1 MIIKKILFFG
11 LGSIGLRHLQVLKEI
26 DKFDIAAYRTKKGL
40 KKIPERIEEKIKYF
54 YHEKDAFAWNPD
66 FMIVS
71 NPTNLHLKYLL
82 KSIDHKI
89 DALIEKPI
97 ASDFIQIKKAE
108 DKIKNRKNNIYV
120 GYNLRFHPIITK
132 IKEIIDSG
140 EFGKVLKAELYVGEY
155 LPFWHP
161 YEDYRKSYAA
171 KKELRGGVLR
181 TLSHEIDLG
190 QYWFGEYEKIFA
202 KVLKISDLDIDV
214 DDSTDIFAEMKNKMI
229 LKISMDY
236 LNPLG
241 IRKGEMFFEKGLLKY
256 NFLRKEI
263 MFIDYKNKEN
273 KILLKVDYYDYNE
286 QYKIQMI
293 NFLTKNNKELC
304 SLEEGINVLKV
315 IDKCEE
321 SYRKGRMIYV

>member
-1 MIIKKILFFG
+1 MFFG
-11 LGSIGLRHLQVLKEI
+11 LGSIGLRHLEVLNKI
-26 DKFDIAAYRTKKGL
+26 GKFDIAAYRTKKGL
-40 KKIPERIEEKIKYF
+40 KKIPEEIGGKIKYF
-54 YHEKDAFAWNPD
+54 YNEKDAFTWNPD
-66 FMIVS
+66 FMVVS

-82 KSIDHKI
+82 KSVDYKI

-97 ASDFIQIKKAE
+97 ASDFTQIKKAE

-132 IKEIIDSG
+132 IKEIIDLG
-140 EFGKVLKAELYVGEY
+140 KFGKVLKAELYVGEY

-171 KKELRGGVLR
+171 KKELGGGVLR

-190 QYWFGEYEKIFA
+190 QYWFGEYKKIFA
-202 KVLKISDLDIDV
+202 KVLKISDLDINV
-214 DDSTDIFAEMKNKMI
+214 DDSTDIFAEMKNRTI
-229 LKISMDY
+229 FKITMDY

-256 NFLRKEI
+256 NFSKKEVI
-263 MFIDYKNKEN
+263 FIDYKNREN
-273 KILLKVDYYDYNE
+273 KILLKIDYYDYNE
-286 QYKIQMI
+286 QYRFQME
-293 NFLTKNNKELC
+293 NFLKKSGNKLC

-321 SYRKGRMIYV
+321 SNRKGRMIYV

>member
-1 MIIKKILFFG
+1 M
-11 LGSIGLRHLQVLKEI
+11 
-26 DKFDIAAYRTKKGL
+26 AAYRTKKGS
-40 KKIPERIEEKIKYF
+40 KKIPEELEKKIKYF
-54 YHEKDAFAWNPD
+54 YKEKDAFAWNPD

-82 KSIDHKI
+82 KSVDYKI

-97 ASDFIQIKKAE
+97 ASDFTQIKKAQ
-108 DKIKNRKNNIYV
+108 DKIKNRKNKIYV
-120 GYNLRFHPIITK
+120 GYNLRFNPIVKK

-140 EFGKVLKAELYVGEY
+140 KFGKVLKVELYVGEY

-171 KKELRGGVLR
+171 KKELGGGVLR

-202 KVLKISDLDIDV
+202 KISKISDLDIDA
-214 DDSTDIFAEMKNKMI
+214 DDSTDIFAEMKNRTI
-229 LKISMDY
+229 LKITMDY

-241 IRKGEMFFEKGLLKY
+241 IRKGKIFFEKGLLKY
-256 NFLRKEI
+256 NFSKKEI
-263 MFIDYKNKEN
+263 IFIDYKNREN
-273 KILLKVDYYDYNE
+273 KILLKVDCYDYNE
-286 QYKIQMI
+286 QYRFQME
-293 NFLTKNNKELC
+293 NFLKKSDKKLC
-304 SLEEGINVLKV
+304 SLEEGINVLQV

-321 SYRKGRMIYV
+321 SNRKGRMVYV

>member
-1 MIIKKILFFG
+1 MFFG
-11 LGSIGLRHLQVLKEI
+11 LGSIGLRHLEALNKI
-26 DKFDIAAYRTKKGL
+26 AKFDIAAFRTKKGF
-40 KKIPERIEEKIKYF
+40 KKVPEELEKKIKYF
-54 YHEKDAFAWNPD
+54 YKEKDAFAWNPD

-82 KSIDHKI
+82 KSIDYRI

-97 ASDFIQIKKAE
+97 ASDFTQIKKVE
-108 DKIKNRKNNIYV
+108 DKIKNRNNNIYI

-132 IKEIIDSG
+132 IKEVIDS
-140 EFGKVLKAELYVGEY
+140 EKFGKVLKADLYVGEY

-171 KKELRGGVLR
+171 KKELGGGVLR

-190 QYWFGEYEKIFA
+190 RYLFGNYNRIFA
-202 KVLKISDLDIDV
+202 KISKISDLDIDV
-214 DDSTDIFAEMKNKMI
+214 DDSTDIFAEMENRII

-241 IRKGEMFFEKGLLKY
+241 IRKGEIFFETGLLKY
-256 NFLRKEI
+256 NFLKKEI
-263 MFIDYKNKEN
+263 MLANYKNKEN
-273 KILLKVDYYDYNE
+273 KILLKADYYDYNE
-286 QYKIQMI
+286 QYKLQLI

-315 IDKCEE
+315 IDRCEE
-321 SYRKGRMIYV
+321 SNRKGRTIYV

>member
-1 MIIKKILFFG
+1 
-11 LGSIGLRHLQVLKEI
+11 
-26 DKFDIAAYRTKKGL
+26 
-40 KKIPERIEEKIKYF
+40 
-54 YHEKDAFAWNPD
+54 
-66 FMIVS
+66 MIVS

-82 KSIDHKI
+82 KSVDHKI

-97 ASDFIQIKKAE
+97 ASDFAQLKKTE

-132 IKEIIDSG
+132 IKEVIDSG
-140 EFGKVLKAELYVGEY
+140 KFGKVLKADLYVGEY
-155 LPFWHP
+155 LPFWHL

-171 KKELRGGVLR
+171 KKELGGGALR

-190 QYWFGEYEKIFA
+190 QHLFGNYNKIFA
-202 KVLKISDLDIDV
+202 KISKISDLDINV
-214 DDSTDIFAEMKNKMI
+214 DDSTDIFAEMKNRII

-241 IRKGEMFFEKGLLKY
+241 IRKGEILFERGLLKY

-263 MFIDYKNKEN
+263 MFTDYKNKEN
-273 KILLKVDYYDYNE
+273 KILLKTDYYDYNE
-286 QYKIQMI
+286 QYKLQMI

-304 SLEEGINVLKV
+304 SLEEGINVLQV

-321 SYRKGRMIYV
+321 SNRKGRMIYV